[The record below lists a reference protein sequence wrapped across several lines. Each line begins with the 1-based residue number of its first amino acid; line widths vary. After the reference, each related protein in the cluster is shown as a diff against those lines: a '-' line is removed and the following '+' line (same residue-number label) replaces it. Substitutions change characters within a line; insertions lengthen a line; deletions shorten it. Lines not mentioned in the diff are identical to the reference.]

1 MKKAKHLAFRKR
13 CVCLLAAFGL
23 FAAACP
29 ASFAVELSQDLDT
42 NAFMKY
48 EAEQAILAGGA
59 ITDSNHANF
68 SGTGFVSLIK
78 VANYANQNAGIR
90 FYFVNGADGGRKEIK
105 VCYDNGHGV
114 DQTLSAYV
122 NGILAAR
129 LSCPTVEK
137 DVWNKWGVVSFYA
150 DLLPG
155 VNNTIV
161 LQYEDEDEG
170 CSFNIDYIAVPKTA
184 PQKTA
189 RTAVIKAG
197 EAKVWVQSG
206 GASFY
211 GYAPAAPVN
220 ENGTTLVAINPLF
233 SLMGLTATD
242 NTVSSADKTVQFTA
256 GADKALVNGKETPLP
271 ALIRVQNGTLLVP
284 LRFVCENFGISVD
297 WNAETGEITV
307 CGQGVS

>member
-1 MKKAKHLAFRKR
+1 MKKAKHSARYKR
-13 CVCLLAAFGL
+13 CVCLLAAIGL
-23 FAAACP
+23 LVTACP
-29 ASFAVELSQDLDT
+29 ASFAVELSQNLDT

-48 EAEQAILAGGA
+48 EAEHAAITGGA
-59 ITDSNHANF
+59 FFDSNHANF
-68 SGTGFVSLIK
+68 SGTGFVSMIK
-78 VANYANQNAGIR
+78 VANYASQNAAIG
-90 FYFVNGADGGRKEIK
+90 FYFVNGGQGGRQEIK

-114 DQTLSAYV
+114 DQMLSAYV
-122 NGILAAR
+122 NGALAAR

-184 PQKTA
+184 PQQTV

-256 GADKALVNGKETPLP
+256 GADKALLNGEETLLP
-271 ALIRVQNGTLLVP
+271 ASVRVQNGTLLVP
-284 LRFVCENFGISVD
+284 LRFVCESFGLSVN
-297 WNAETGEITV
+297 WNAETGEISV
-307 CGQGVS
+307 CRQDIL